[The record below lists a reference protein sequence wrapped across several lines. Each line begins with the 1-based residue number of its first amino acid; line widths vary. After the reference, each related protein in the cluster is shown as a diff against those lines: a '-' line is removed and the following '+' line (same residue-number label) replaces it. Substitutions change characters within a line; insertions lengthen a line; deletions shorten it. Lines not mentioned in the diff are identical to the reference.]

1 MTEAD
6 LQFDRY
12 HLWHPYTSLS
22 KPLPVYPVVSAEGV
36 YLQLSDGRRL
46 VDGMSSWWTA
56 IHGYQ
61 VPELNEAA
69 RQQLDK
75 MSHVM
80 FGGITHEPAI
90 ALGQQ
95 LLAVLPPTLDR
106 IFLADTG
113 SVAVEV
119 AMKVAVQYQH
129 ALGYRGRNK
138 FMTIQ
143 GGYHGDTSGAMA
155 VCDPEG
161 GMHRLFADF
170 LPQHF
175 FAPRPSR
182 RFHERYTEEDEAAI
196 SRFVAQHARQCAAF
210 ILEPIVQGAGGMYFY
225 SPDLLR
231 ILRRLCDA
239 HGLLLICD
247 EIATAFG
254 RSGRFFA
261 SEHAAVVP
269 DILCIGKA
277 LTGGYLTLAATICSS
292 AVAEVLGKSEA
303 GVLMHGPTFMGN
315 PLACAIAA
323 KSTELL
329 LASPWQKRVQAISGQ
344 LQAQL
349 APLADHPQVKD
360 VRVLG
365 AIGVVETQSA
375 VDVAAAQAFFVARGV
390 WIRPFRHLLYIMPP
404 YIIQP
409 DELSQLTQ
417 AIQAYVFS
425 LADKEG

>member
-6 LQFDRY
+6 LQFDRQ
-12 HLWHPYTSLS
+12 HLWHPYTSLTD
-22 KPLPVYPVVSAEGV
+22 PLPVYPVVSASGV
-36 YLQLSDGRRL
+36 HLQLADGRRL

-95 LLAVLPPTLDR
+95 LLQLLPPDLNR

-119 AMKVAVQYQH
+119 AMKVAIQYQH

-161 GMHRLFADF
+161 GMHKLFADF

-182 RFHERYTEEDEAAI
+182 RFHEKYTAEDEAAI
-196 SRFVAQHARQCAAF
+196 TRFVAQHAKQCAAF
-210 ILEPIVQGAGGMYFY
+210 ILEPIVQGAGGMHFY

-231 ILRRLCDA
+231 ILRQLCDA

-254 RSGRFFA
+254 RTGRFFA
-261 SEHAAVVP
+261 SEYADIVP

-277 LTGGYLTLAATICSS
+277 LTGGYLTLAATICTSQIG
-292 AVAEVLGKSEA
+292 VVLGRSEA

-315 PLACAIAA
+315 PLACAIAL

-329 LASPWQKRVQAISGQ
+329 LASPWQERVRRLETQ
-344 LQAQL
+344 LLAQL
-349 APLADHPQVKD
+349 APLIEHPRVKE

-365 AIGVVETQSA
+365 AIGVVETHEPIA
-375 VDVAAAQAFFVARGV
+375 VAAAQAFFVAQGV

-404 YIIQP
+404 YIIQA
-409 DELSQLTQ
+409 DELKQLTQ
-417 AIQAYVFS
+417 AIRDYIS
-425 LADKEG
+425 TLH

>member
-6 LQFDRY
+6 LQFDRQ

-22 KPLPVYPVVSAEGV
+22 DPLPVYPVVSASGV
-36 YLQLSDGRRL
+36 YLHLADGRRL

-56 IHGYQ
+56 IHGYR

-95 LLAVLPPTLDR
+95 LLSLLPPDLNR

-119 AMKVAVQYQH
+119 AMKVAIQYQD

-143 GGYHGDTSGAMA
+143 GGYHGDTSGAMS
-155 VCDPEG
+155 VCDPQS
-161 GMHRLFADF
+161 GMHSLFADF

-175 FAPRPSR
+175 FAPRPHR
-182 RFHERYTEEDEAAI
+182 RFHEAYTKEDEAAI
-196 SRFVAQHARQCAAF
+196 ESFVSQHAQQCAAF

-254 RSGRFFA
+254 RTGRFFA
-261 SEHAAVVP
+261 SEHADIVP

-277 LTGGYLTLAATICSS
+277 LTGGYLTLAATICTSQI
-292 AVAEVLGKSEA
+292 AAVLGQSEA

-315 PLACAIAA
+315 PLACAIAL

-329 LASPWQKRVQAISGQ
+329 LASPWQKRVQQIE
-344 LQAQL
+344 AQL
-349 APLADHPQVKD
+349 LTQLTPLANHPQVKE

-365 AIGVVETQSA
+365 AIGVVETIKP
-375 VDVAAAQAFFVARGV
+375 VEVAAAQAFFVGQGV

-404 YIIQP
+404 YIIQTE
-409 DELSQLTQ
+409 ELKQLTQ
-417 AIQAYVFS
+417 AIGDYIS
-425 LADKEG
+425 TLR